1 MIPSELPRR
10 ARNLGIAST
19 PLPIGE
25 LSPQD
30 VLNIGREA
38 RDTERVGAIMNF
50 NPDPRHVALQDFMTE
65 THASLFRML

>member
-1 MIPSELPRR
+1 MSLHAR

-38 RDTERVGAIMNF
+38 RDTERVGKLLAVK
-50 NPDPRHVALQDFMTE
+50 PSADYRELGE
-65 THASLFRML
+65 L